1 MNLFFSYPW
10 KGRSPTF
17 IINRKK
23 FWVPIPIYVLS
34 DEEEEK
40 NDHDQ
45 SNLKVKGKEVTNE
58 RNKYEE
64 PKELV

>member
-1 MNLFFSYPW
+1 MRVFRIFNSSVTDQPTNQPTNQRTDKASYRVACPQ
-10 KGRSPTF
+10 
-17 IINRKK
+17 
-23 FWVPIPIYVLS
+23 L
-34 DEEEEK
+34 K

-45 SNLKVKGKEVTNE
+45 LNLKVKGKEVTNE